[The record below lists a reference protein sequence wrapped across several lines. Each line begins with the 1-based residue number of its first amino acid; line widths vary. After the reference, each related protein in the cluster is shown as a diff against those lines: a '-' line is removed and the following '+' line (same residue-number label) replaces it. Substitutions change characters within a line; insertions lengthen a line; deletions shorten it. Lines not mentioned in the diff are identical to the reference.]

1 MERTR
6 ILAVEGKT
14 KIGLQLKS
22 FLEEWGYQV
31 EWVWDAGE
39 AIEVLEGKVP
49 DVVITDVDL
58 PGFDGPFLT
67 RLIKAHPDY
76 QGVPV
81 IAIGA
86 TTPEMEQAAV
96 EAGCIACFS
105 APLDQERLL
114 ALIRDVAPVPVLSAS
129 A

>member
-6 ILAVEGKT
+6 ILAIESKT
-14 KIGLQLKS
+14 KIGLELKS

-49 DVVITDVDL
+49 DVVVTDVDL

-76 QGVPV
+76 RGVPV
-81 IAIGA
+81 IAIGV

-96 EAGCIACFS
+96 QSGCIACFS

-114 ALIRDVAPVPVLSAS
+114 ALIRELAPIPTLAAS

>member
-6 ILAVEGKT
+6 ILAVESKT
-14 KIGLQLKS
+14 GIGLKLKS
-22 FLEEWGYQV
+22 FFEEWGYQV
-31 EWVWDAGE
+31 EWVWDAVE
-39 AIEVLEGKVP
+39 ALEVLASRVP

-67 RLIKAHPDY
+67 RLIKGHPDY
-76 QGVPV
+76 RGVPV

-96 EAGCIACFS
+96 EAGCRACFS
-105 APLDQERLL
+105 APLDRESLL
-114 ALIRDVAPVPVLSAS
+114 ALIRDLAPVPVLSAS